1 MQIQIKRTIKMLEI
15 ENIIHFIY
23 NVELDSC
30 KMGFKDF
37 DINDEEKIIDSILFF
52 FIKLRN

>member
-1 MQIQIKRTIKMLEI
+1 MLEI

-52 FIKLRN
+52 FIKLKNYI